1 MDKQHHL
8 KINPGQVSDFA
19 NSASENPVFMLNM
32 VKYKALVPETG
43 MTGKESYTEYMRQA
57 TPFFLKAN
65 AEIVFY
71 GSPQHMLIGPEDD
84 TLWDDVLI
92 IKYNTVAD
100 FMTMI
105 MAKGYPSQLRE
116 QALEDSRLI
125 HCTSH
130 QKINQTN

>member
-1 MDKQHHL
+1 MGEQHYV
-8 KINPGQVSDFA
+8 NMNTEQVSDFA
-19 NSASENPVFMLNM
+19 NNQSKDSVVMLNM

-43 MTGKESYTEYMRQA
+43 MTGKESYKEYMRQA

-71 GSPQHMLIGPEDD
+71 GSPKHMLIGPEED

-92 IKYNTVAD
+92 IKYNSVSD
-100 FMTMI
+100 FMNMI
-105 MAKGYPSQLRE
+105 MADGYPSELRE

-125 HCTSH
+125 HCTPN
-130 QKINQTN
+130 QKN

>member
-1 MDKQHHL
+1 MDKQYHL
-8 KINPGQVSDFA
+8 NMNPGQVSDFA
-19 NSASENPVFMLNM
+19 NSASENPVVMLNM

-43 MTGKESYTEYMRQA
+43 MTGKESYKEYMRQA

-71 GSPQHMLIGPEDD
+71 GSPKHTLIGPEDD

-92 IKYNTVAD
+92 VKYNSVSD

-105 MAKGYPSQLRE
+105 MAKGYPSDLRE

-125 HCTSH
+125 HCTPNE
-130 QKINQTN
+130 KN

>member
-1 MDKQHHL
+1 MEEQYHL
-8 KINPGQVSDFA
+8 NMNPGQVSDFV
-19 NSASENPVFMLNM
+19 NSASDNPVVMLNM

-43 MTGKESYTEYMRQA
+43 ITGKESYTEYMRQA

-71 GSPQHMLIGPEDD
+71 GSPKHMLIGPEED

-92 IKYNTVAD
+92 VKYNSVSD

-105 MAKGYPSQLRE
+105 TAEGYPSDLRE
-116 QALEDSRLI
+116 QALTDSRLI
-125 HCTSH
+125 HCTSNH
-130 QKINQTN
+130 K

>member
-1 MDKQHHL
+1 M
-8 KINPGQVSDFA
+8 NPGQVSDFE
-19 NSASENPVFMLNM
+19 NSASKDSVVMLNM

-57 TPFFLKAN
+57 KPFFVKVN

-71 GSPQHMLIGPEDD
+71 GSPKHMLIGPEED

-92 IKYNTVAD
+92 IKYNSVSD
-100 FMTMI
+100 FMNMI
-105 MAKGYPSQLRE
+105 MADGYPSQLRE

-125 HCTSH
+125 HCAPN
-130 QKINQTN
+130 QK

>member
-1 MDKQHHL
+1 MDKQYHL
-8 KINPGQVSDFA
+8 KMNPGQVSDFA
-19 NSASENPVFMLNM
+19 KSESSNPVVMLNM
-32 VKYKALVPETG
+32 VKYKAFVPETG

-71 GSPQHMLIGPEDD
+71 GSPKHMLIGPEED

-92 IKYNTVAD
+92 VKYNSVSD
-100 FMTMI
+100 FMSMI
-105 MAKGYPSQLRE
+105 MAKGYPSHLRE

-125 HCTSH
+125 HCTLN
-130 QKINQTN
+130 QKK

>member
-1 MDKQHHL
+1 MDKHSYL
-8 KINPGQVSDFA
+8 NMNPEQVSEFA
-19 NSASENPVFMLNM
+19 KSESKDSVVMLNM

-43 MTGKESYTEYMRQA
+43 MTGKESYKEYMRQA

-71 GSPQHMLIGPEDD
+71 GSPKHVLIGPEAD

-92 IKYNTVAD
+92 VKYNSVSD

-105 MAKGYPSQLRE
+105 MAKGYPSGLRE
-116 QALEDSRLI
+116 QSLEDSRLI
-125 HCTSH
+125 HCTPN
-130 QKINQTN
+130 QK